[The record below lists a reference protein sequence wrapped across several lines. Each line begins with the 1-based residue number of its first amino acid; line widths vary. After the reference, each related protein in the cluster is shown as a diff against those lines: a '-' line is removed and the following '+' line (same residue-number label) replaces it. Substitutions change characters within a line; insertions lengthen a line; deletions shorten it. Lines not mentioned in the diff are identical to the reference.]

1 MTQWTADNRASVC
14 EYDEGP
20 DRRLEETGM
29 ADFRIDDLARAAGTT
44 VRHVRGFQERGL
56 LPPPRMRGRVGFYD
70 DSHLA
75 RIHLIARLKDR
86 GYTLASIGEML
97 AAWERGHNLADLL
110 GLERVIH
117 DPWSDEE
124 PARMTLAQVVRR
136 FYPEIPEDALR
147 DGTPADHPKLRRAEE
162 LEFIR
167 WTGEE
172 YEVPS
177 PRLLEVGAGLVEAGI
192 ELDAVFE
199 IAGRLRGDVDAIA
212 RQFVRLTVEHA
223 GLDARFGDRDVREV
237 GEVIRRLRPIG
248 MQAVQGLLARSLHAE
263 IQAEFARQIESMGL
277 TPPAPG
283 TAGAEHTA
291 EQAEHTAG
299 QAEHTAERDAA
310 PAERAGEAV
319 PDLPV

>member
-1 MTQWTADNRASVC
+1 
-14 EYDEGP
+14 
-20 DRRLEETGM
+20 M

-56 LPPPRMRGRVGFYD
+56 LPPPRMKGRVGYYD
-70 DSHLA
+70 DTHLA
-75 RIHLIARLKDR
+75 RIHLITRLKDR

-97 AAWERGHNLADLL
+97 SAWERGHNLADLL

-136 FYPEIPEDALR
+136 FYPQVPEEALEGR
-147 DGTPADHPKLRRAEE
+147 TPADFPRLRRAEQ

-167 WTGEE
+167 WTGEG

-199 IAGRLRGDVDAIA
+199 IADRLRGDVDAIA

-223 GLDARFGDRDVREV
+223 GLDARLADRDIREV
-237 GEVIRRLRPIG
+237 GEVIQRLRPIG

-263 IQAEFARQIESMGL
+263 IQAEFIRQIETIGPPPPKPGSAARPAEPPAHAGA
-277 TPPAPG
+277 TPPPVAAQPPAQV
-283 TAGAEHTA
+283 TA
-291 EQAEHTAG
+291 
-299 QAEHTAERDAA
+299 DATS
-310 PAERAGEAV
+310 
-319 PDLPV
+319 LPSADGRPR

>member
-1 MTQWTADNRASVC
+1 
-14 EYDEGP
+14 
-20 DRRLEETGM
+20 M
-29 ADFRIDDLARAAGTT
+29 ADYRIDDLARAAGTT

-56 LPPPRMRGRVGFYD
+56 LPPPRMKGRVGFYD
-70 DSHLA
+70 DTHLA
-75 RIHLIARLKDR
+75 RIHLITRLKDR

-97 AAWERGHNLADLL
+97 SAWERGHNLADLL

-124 PARMTLAQVVRR
+124 PVRMTLAQVVRR
-136 FYPEIPEDALR
+136 FYPDVPEEALE
-147 DGTPADHPKLRRAEE
+147 GVKPADFPKLRRAEE

-172 YEVPS
+172 YLVPS
-177 PRLLEVGAGLVEAGI
+177 PRLFEVGAGLVEAGI
-192 ELDAVFE
+192 ELDAVLE

-223 GLDARFGDRDVREV
+223 GLDARLGDLDIREV

-263 IQAEFARQIESMGL
+263 IQAEFIRQIEEIGP
-277 TPPAPG
+277 TPPPRDPARAPTREPVRRAAERPAPIVAAQDGG
-283 TAGAEHTA
+283 TA
-291 EQAEHTAG
+291 
-299 QAEHTAERDAA
+299 RD
-310 PAERAGEAV
+310 V
-319 PDLPV
+319 PDVQV

>member
-1 MTQWTADNRASVC
+1 
-14 EYDEGP
+14 
-20 DRRLEETGM
+20 M

-56 LPPPRMRGRVGFYD
+56 LPPPRMKGRVGFYD

-97 AAWERGHNLADLL
+97 SAWERGHNLAELL
-110 GLERVIH
+110 GLERAVH

-124 PARMTLAQVVRR
+124 PARMTLPQVVRR
-136 FYPEIPEDALR
+136 FYPDIPESELEGRA
-147 DGTPADHPKLRRAEE
+147 PADFPQLGQAEE

-167 WTGEE
+167 WTGDG

-177 PRLLEVGAGLVEAGI
+177 PRLFEVGAGLVDAGI
-192 ELDAVFE
+192 ELEAVFE

-223 GLDARFGDRDVREV
+223 GLDARLGDRDVREIA
-237 GEVIRRLRPIG
+237 ELIQRLRPIG

-263 IQAEFARQIESMGL
+263 IQAEFARQIESLGL
-277 TPPAPG
+277 TPPPAD
-283 TAGAEHTA
+283 AVDAAEPQPPA
-291 EQAEHTAG
+291 AG
-299 QAEHTAERDAA
+299 Q
-310 PAERAGEAV
+310 
-319 PDLPV
+319 